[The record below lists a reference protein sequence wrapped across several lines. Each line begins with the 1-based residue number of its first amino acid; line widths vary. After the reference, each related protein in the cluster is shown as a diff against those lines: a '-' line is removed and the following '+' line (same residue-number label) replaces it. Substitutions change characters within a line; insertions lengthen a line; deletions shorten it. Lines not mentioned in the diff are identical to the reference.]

1 MATTIKVKTG
11 SALTTLSSLMLA
23 IINDL
28 TSDTTAYFTKV
39 FPSTAISPGTDGS
52 FIAVLES
59 TAAVN
64 PVNTKQKYRIYIEV
78 QKNESVRV
86 AIANPTQISNTG
98 TVASYPG
105 TAAFRASNIAGML
118 GRKWDDAST
127 ASVDMDPGSMFIVRA
142 KSQYSDLTGNPMSYQ
157 IGLSDHGFYLWVW
170 GDAQEKTPQFS
181 WVTVQSPVD
190 NKTGA
195 PLTDSHSPV
204 FCVYAPNNRI
214 DAIYEQGTIDTLI
227 TQLNG
232 NWATKLNQSM
242 PLTSITSI
250 VNPIMTANPAQTAYT
265 GTVTNVNSTTN
276 VNNATVQQVYYKDNV
291 QAMVTKAVNDTIAA
305 VGALTIV
312 SQSDL
317 NQASTTTKPIA
328 ALYKFVVNEDDVS
341 VPTPSVRANLDSPIS
356 SAIINSNQQ
365 VGIAT
370 GNKYLITIPNRLN
383 TNRYAYTHELDLI
396 AYTAADVVAQ
406 ESEIPLT
413 LYGETVAR
421 VYRAMQA
428 SGSNNTLLRMLTLVQ
443 VGGTS

>member
-1 MATTIKVKTG
+1 
-11 SALTTLSSLMLA
+11 
-23 IINDL
+23 
-28 TSDTTAYFTKV
+28 
-39 FPSTAISPGTDGS
+39 
-52 FIAVLES
+52 
-59 TAAVN
+59 
-64 PVNTKQKYRIYIEV
+64 
-78 QKNESVRV
+78 
-86 AIANPTQISNTG
+86 
-98 TVASYPG
+98 
-105 TAAFRASNIAGML
+105 
-118 GRKWDDAST
+118 
-127 ASVDMDPGSMFIVRA
+127 
-142 KSQYSDLTGNPMSYQ
+142 
-157 IGLSDHGFYLWVW
+157 
-170 GDAQEKTPQFS
+170 
-181 WVTVQSPVD
+181 
-190 NKTGA
+190 
-195 PLTDSHSPV
+195 
-204 FCVYAPNNRI
+204 
-214 DAIYEQGTIDTLI
+214 
-227 TQLNG
+227 
-232 NWATKLNQSM
+232 
-242 PLTSITSI
+242 
-250 VNPIMTANPAQTAYT
+250 
-265 GTVTNVNSTTN
+265 
-276 VNNATVQQVYYKDNV
+276 
-291 QAMVTKAVNDTIAA
+291 MVTKAVNDTIAA